1 LQLAPCPLP
10 FALRSLQLFPIFT
23 PSITINMKL
32 KKENFECIK
41 EDNSEEENN
50 RQWEITQVVFDEFE
64 EYLRSKNYNDNL
76 VQRQLEY
83 SSFYVMNYFFVY
95 EDLLSVLETDDTII
109 RKFLGN
115 WYIRKNW
122 TPNMKEIKEILSAL
136 FEFFEFLCKRELI
149 AAEQFENI
157 KLVCKDK
164 EWFEYRLKTYKTTDT
179 KGFKEWI
186 DEYNYDW

>member
-32 KKENFECIK
+32 TKENFECIK
-41 EDNSEEENN
+41 EDNSEEEDN

-64 EYLRSKNYNDNL
+64 EYLCSKNYNDNL

-95 EDLLSVLETDDTII
+95 EDMLSVLETDDSTI

-115 WYIRKNW
+115 WYIRKNM

-149 AAEQFENI
+149 TAEQFENI

>member
-1 LQLAPCPLP
+1 MQLAPCPLP

-32 KKENFECIK
+32 TKENFECIK
-41 EDNSEEENN
+41 EDNSEEEDN

-64 EYLRSKNYNDNL
+64 EYLCSKNYNDNL

-95 EDLLSVLETDDTII
+95 EDMLSVLETDDSTI

-115 WYIRKNW
+115 WYIRKNM

-149 AAEQFENI
+149 TAEQFENI